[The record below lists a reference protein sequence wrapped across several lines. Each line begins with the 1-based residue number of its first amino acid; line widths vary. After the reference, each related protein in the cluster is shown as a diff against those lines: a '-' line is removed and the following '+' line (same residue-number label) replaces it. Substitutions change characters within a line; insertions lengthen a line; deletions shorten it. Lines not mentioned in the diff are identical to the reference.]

1 VARFAG
7 LPGGTAAA
15 IHTDAMNEE
24 ETDDVVLLEQN
35 VLDAE
40 DFIEAEVEPVDDDY
54 EPAEEVILLDTLR
67 LDDDDLLDFA

>member
-1 VARFAG
+1 
-7 LPGGTAAA
+7 
-15 IHTDAMNEE
+15 MNEE
-24 ETDDVVLLEQN
+24 ETDDVVLLEQQ